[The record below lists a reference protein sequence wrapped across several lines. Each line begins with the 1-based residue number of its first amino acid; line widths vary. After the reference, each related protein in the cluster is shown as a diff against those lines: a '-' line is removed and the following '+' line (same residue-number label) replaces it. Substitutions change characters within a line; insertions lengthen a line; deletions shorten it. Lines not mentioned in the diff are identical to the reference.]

1 MTISV
6 AEFNPGH
13 GGQRSSKSSKK
24 TSSKTISSSKS
35 NHDVR
40 AMRHLRSLVES
51 IAADENLSQTERYR
65 KISNFKELLYL
76 AEKKMQVQDD
86 QSLIPNNNV
95 AKNVEQKNK
104 RGWLK
109 TRLLGNQSSIQT
121 YVVAPVKENTEQLP
135 TDQKVETI
143 SEAVQES
150 RDDVNVRRYDDIT
163 GQQSVTANAR
173 ELVPESMDNK
183 VLDSESATAP
193 LFPGQGGDNNVDTCT
208 DSIMGL
214 RMQNS
219 EDYVASVCSLRSL
232 GTFER
237 DFINNIVAEQMANKD
252 QVSVSTFERDF
263 LARQVDGGNM
273 AHPTQVFIRGEFINP
288 DAVADD
294 LTLGTMLSETTFEQD
309 ARSIIEPPKVT
320 PPVEITAASGE
331 NDIFD
336 DLSIGSCRSETTFD
350 RQLHMRNEP
359 CLEARG
365 SAPTT
370 YATFDTFNNGTVKIT
385 KSIDSQISVST
396 YEKDMAALD
405 TLAKKIG
412 RTPSM
417 TTTASDRSCST
428 FEKDTAMRADMMA
441 KSARVNTAHNT
452 IRNSSEQ
459 PTSTFE
465 KDYHAR
471 SSSKQR
477 SLAAMSE
484 AAAAAHNARWTNSF
498 SRMGIKVTE
507 AGTVLPKISPLAVEL
522 SPNTIEKEVKL
533 REREGTLWGKFACF
547 AGW

>member
-6 AEFNPGH
+6 AEFNPGR

-40 AMRHLRSLVES
+40 AMRHLRSIVES

-65 KISNFKELLYL
+65 KISNFKELLDL

-86 QSLIPNNNV
+86 QSVIPNNNA
-95 AKNVEQKNK
+95 AKNVEQKKK

-109 TRLLGNQSSIQT
+109 TRLLGNQSTVQN
-121 YVVAPVKENTEQLP
+121 YVVAPVKEGAEQLP

-143 SEAVQES
+143 NEAVQES
-150 RDDVNVRRYDDIT
+150 RGDVDVRRYDDIT
-163 GQQSVTANAR
+163 GQQSVTANSR
-173 ELVPESMDNK
+173 EPVPESMENK
-183 VLDSESATAP
+183 VLDSKSATAP
-193 LFPGQGGDNNVDTCT
+193 SFPGQGGDNTVDTCT

-237 DFINNIVAEQMANKD
+237 DFINNIIAEQMANKD
-252 QVSVSTFERDF
+252 QVSISTFERDF
-263 LARQVDGGNM
+263 LARQANGENM

-309 ARSIIEPPKVT
+309 ARSITELPKVT

-350 RQLHMRNEP
+350 RQLRMRNEP

-370 YATFDTFNNGTVKIT
+370 YATFNTFNNGTVKNT
-385 KSIDSQISVST
+385 KSNESQISVST
-396 YEKDMAALD
+396 YEKDMAALN
-405 TLAKKIG
+405 TLTAKIG

-417 TTTASDRSCST
+417 RTTASDRSCST

-441 KSARVNTAHNT
+441 KSARVNTAHDKT
-452 IRNSSEQ
+452 RNLIEQ

-471 SSSKQR
+471 SSYKQR
-477 SLAAMSE
+477 NLAALSE

-498 SRMGIKVTE
+498 SRMGIQVTE

-533 REREGTLWGKFACF
+533 RERESTLWGKFACF
-547 AGW
+547 TGW